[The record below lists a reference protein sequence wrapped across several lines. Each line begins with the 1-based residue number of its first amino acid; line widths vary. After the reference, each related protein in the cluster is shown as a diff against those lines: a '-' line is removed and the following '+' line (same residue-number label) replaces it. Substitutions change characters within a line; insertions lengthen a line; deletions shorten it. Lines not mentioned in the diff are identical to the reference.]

1 MRIGDD
7 NIANNDVTQ
16 VDVDIAKGI
25 WKTHYNYYHRDKFT
39 QLYIYLYK
47 TILLQKKERNTTD
60 DIMND
65 KRKRTK

>member
-1 MRIGDD
+1 MRMGDD
-7 NIANNDVTQ
+7 VIGNSDVTQ

-25 WKTHYNYYHRDKFT
+25 YNTHCKYHNIW
-39 QLYIYLYK
+39 YIYLYK
-47 TILLQKKERNTTD
+47 IILLQKKERNTTD